1 MPGVSVIVTMLPS
14 TEHVQDA
21 YEGPD
26 GVLRAASLQ
35 PPLLVDCS
43 TISPL

>member
-1 MPGVSVIVTMLPS
+1 MLPS

-21 YEGPD
+21 FEGPD
-26 GVLRAASLQ
+26 GVLRAGKLQ
-35 PPLLVDCS
+35 PPLLIDCS

>member
-1 MPGVSVIVTMLPS
+1 MLPS

-21 YEGPD
+21 FEGPE
-26 GVLRAASLQ
+26 GVLRAEALQ
-35 PPLLVDCS
+35 PPLLIDSS